1 MSDSKVS
8 DAKDHRHLPF
18 PEEDKGKAGPQPTSY
33 TMVDPR
39 FREIYFQFYKETYK
53 PSVLDRKTKELVA
66 IAASLAAKC
75 QGCLEGHIK
84 KALKFGATREEI
96 SEAIA
101 IAIGVNAAA
110 IVDLTDIAAENMN
123 MHLFP
128 GPRRSRPFPGSSPH
142 GGSGGQS
149 PPEQGRKKQPRCRS
163 SPYCCVVGE

>member
-1 MSDSKVS
+1 VS
-8 DAKDHRHLPF
+8 EKKAAHQPF
-18 PEEDKGKAGPQPTSY
+18 PEDVNGASRPQPSSY

-66 IAASLAAKC
+66 IGASLAAKC

-101 IAIGVNAAA
+101 ITIGVNAAA
-110 IVDLTDIAAENMN
+110 IVDLTDIAAENTGIR
-123 MHLFP
+123 LFD
-128 GPRRSRPFPGSSPH
+128 GN
-142 GGSGGQS
+142 GSGDSGKT
-149 PPEQGRKKQPRCRS
+149 G
-163 SPYCCVVGE
+163 G

>member
-1 MSDSKVS
+1 MSEDNP
-8 DAKDHRHLPF
+8 HHQPF
-18 PEEDKGKAGPQPTSY
+18 PEDENGAGRPQPTSY
-33 TMVDPR
+33 TMVEPR

-66 IAASLAAKC
+66 IGASLAARC

-110 IVDLTDIAAENMN
+110 IVDISDIAAENTGIR
-123 MHLFP
+123 LF
-128 GPRRSRPFPGSSPH
+128 GDDGKSN
-142 GGSGGQS
+142 SGG
-149 PPEQGRKKQPRCRS
+149 
-163 SPYCCVVGE
+163 

>member
-1 MSDSKVS
+1 VILRSEERNKVS
-8 DAKDHRHLPF
+8 DKQAGHQPF
-18 PEEDKGKAGPQPTSY
+18 PEDDNGGGHPQPTSY

-75 QGCLEGHIK
+75 QGCLEGHVK
-84 KALKFGATREEI
+84 KALKFGASRDEI

-110 IVDLTDIAAENMN
+110 IVDLTDIAADNMN
-123 MHLFP
+123 LRLFP
-128 GPRRSRPFPGSSPH
+128 GPD
-142 GGSGGQS
+142 
-149 PPEQGRKKQPRCRS
+149 KK
-163 SPYCCVVGE
+163 